1 VNKQE
6 LIDSVS
12 TQVGHSKRDVTN
24 VIETALDELKRAV
37 ARGEKVAIAGFGVF
51 SRHDRKARTGRN
63 PQTGEAVQIKATKLP
78 KFRPGAEFKA
88 VVSGAKKAAPAKKA
102 PAKKAPAKKAPA
114 KKAPAKKAPA
124 KKAPAKKAPAKKA
137 PAKKAPAKKATKKR
151 LFWSFTTSGAGRMP
165 GPASSCAVDE
175 SAGEGAET
183 EPAGVPEVHPAVDV
197 ASQPGK
203 GTRRRVS
210 DLVRPGCHVRGT

>member
-12 TQVGHSKRDVTN
+12 TQLGHSKRDVSN

-37 ARGEKVAIAGFGVF
+37 ARGEKVALAGFGVF
-51 SRHDRKARTGRN
+51 QRHDRKARTARN
-63 PQTGEAVQIKATKLP
+63 PQTGEAVQVKATKLP

-88 VVSGAKKAAPAKKA
+88 VVSGAKKAAPKKAAPKKAAAKKA

-124 KKAPAKKAPAKKA
+124 KKAPAKKAAKK
-137 PAKKAPAKKATKKR
+137 K
-151 LFWSFTTSGAGRMP
+151 
-165 GPASSCAVDE
+165 
-175 SAGEGAET
+175 
-183 EPAGVPEVHPAVDV
+183 
-197 ASQPGK
+197 
-203 GTRRRVS
+203 
-210 DLVRPGCHVRGT
+210 

>member
-12 TQVGHSKRDVTN
+12 TQLGHSKRDVSN

-37 ARGEKVAIAGFGVF
+37 ARGEKVALAGFGVF
-51 SRHDRKARTGRN
+51 QRHDRKARTARN
-63 PQTGEAVQIKATKLP
+63 PQTGETVQVKATKLP

-88 VVSGAKKAAPAKKA
+88 VVSGAKKAAPKKAAPKKAASKA

-137 PAKKAPAKKATKKR
+137 AKKK
-151 LFWSFTTSGAGRMP
+151 
-165 GPASSCAVDE
+165 
-175 SAGEGAET
+175 
-183 EPAGVPEVHPAVDV
+183 
-197 ASQPGK
+197 
-203 GTRRRVS
+203 
-210 DLVRPGCHVRGT
+210 